1 MPHPSTIARLAIAIL
16 TGLAV
21 PQAGRAQSL
30 AVGVSA
36 PVTSIDPHY
45 HTFSPNQQLDSNLF
59 DRLLATDQ
67 HLRPIP
73 GLALSWTLIDDST
86 WEFRLRPAKFQN
98 GEDFTA
104 EDVAYSLERVP
115 TVVNSPGSF
124 TIYTKAITSTEIVD
138 AHTIRFHTKGVYPL
152 LPMDLSQ
159 VFIIPRSIGPAPA
172 SDGFNSGKFAIGTG
186 PYRMISYTNGDRVEM
201 ERNGSYWGPKPAWQ
215 HVTWRIIPNDGARTA
230 ALLSGDVQLID
241 QVATEDLTRLRKDP
255 KVALWETTSLR
266 VIFLTLDQSRESATP
281 YITGPNGETLAKNP
295 LQDRR
300 VREALSIAINRP
312 LLVDR
317 VMENAAI
324 ATGQFLPPG
333 SYSYVPDL
341 PPPAY
346 DAARA
351 KTLLAEA
358 GYPNGLS
365 ITLHSPND
373 RYLNDAKIVQAIGQ
387 MWARI
392 GIKAKVE
399 PVPWASYIGHAN
411 KQDYSVYLLGWG
423 ISSGEASNPLRGLVG
438 SWDPARG
445 RGSVNR
451 GRYANPAVDSLTDK
465 ALATADDAAREQI
478 LIQAERMVLQDV
490 ALIPL
495 HIQKNNWASRAGLTY
510 LPRSDEETRAADLRP
525 AP

>member
-1 MPHPSTIARLAIAIL
+1 MRCNLIAALA
-16 TGLAV
+16 AV
-21 PQAGRAQSL
+21 TMISGAAAARAQTL
-30 AVGVSA
+30 TVGVSA

-45 HTFSPNQQLDSNLF
+45 HTFTPNQQLDSNMF
-59 DRLLATDQ
+59 DRLVATDA

-73 GLALSWTLIDDST
+73 GLALSWKLIDDTT
-86 WEFRLRPAKFQN
+86 WEFKLRTAKFQN

-104 EDVAYSLERVP
+104 DDVAYTIARIP
-115 TVVNSPGSF
+115 TVKNSPGSF
-124 TIYTKAITSTEIVD
+124 TIYTKAITGTEVVD
-138 AHTIRFHTKGVYPL
+138 AHTIRFHTKGIYPL

-159 VFIIPRSIGPAPA
+159 IFIIPHSIGAAPA
-172 SDGFNSGKFAIGTG
+172 TEDFNTGRFAIGTG
-186 PYRMISYTNGDRVEM
+186 PYRFVSYKPGDRVELA
-201 ERNGSYWGPKPAWQ
+201 RNDLYWGPKPAWA
-215 HVTWRIIPNDGARTA
+215 HVIWRIIPNDGARTA
-230 ALLSGDVQLID
+230 SLLSGDTQLID
-241 QVATEDLTRLRKDP
+241 EVATEDLGRLRAEP
-255 KVALWETTSLR
+255 KVKLWETTSLR
-266 VIFLTLDQSRESATP
+266 VIFLTLDQSREGPTP
-281 YITGPNGETLAKNP
+281 FVTGPNGEILPHNP
-295 LQDRR
+295 LKDRR

-346 DAARA
+346 DPA
-351 KTLLAEA
+351 KAKALLAEA
-358 GYPNGLS
+358 GYPNGLT

-373 RYLNDAKIVQAIGQ
+373 RYLNDAKIVQAVGQ

-392 GIKAKVE
+392 GIKAHVE
-399 PVPWASYIGHAN
+399 PVPWSSFIGHAN

-438 SWDPARG
+438 TWDPAKG

-451 GRYANPAVDSLTDK
+451 GRYSNPEVDALTDK
-465 ALATADDAAREQI
+465 ALATADDAAREKI
-478 LIQAERMVLQDV
+478 LIQAERLVFQDT

-495 HIQKNNWASRAGLTY
+495 HIQKNNWASRAGFTY
-510 LPRSDEETRAADLRP
+510 VPRADEETRADDLRP
-525 AP
+525 TP